1 VRKLL
6 TVVGLVLASL
16 VSAGAA
22 LADPAVHE
30 VPPDDVFVDVNPCT
44 GELTTITNS
53 FKSFVIREGTDAAG
67 GFHVTGT
74 GVGTIT
80 TADGFSG
87 RFTFWFGFNS
97 TKSGTTI
104 ETFTNSNTL
113 GNGTGQRILVTVA
126 FHVTIVSG
134 EVTVERE
141 HVNFRCVGKPA

>member
-1 VRKLL
+1 MRKLL
-6 TVVGLVLASL
+6 TVVAVMLGCLVPT
-16 VSAGAA
+16 GAA
-22 LADPAVHE
+22 LADPAMHE

-44 GELTTITNS
+44 GQLTTITNS

-87 RFTFWFGFNS
+87 RFTFWFGFNA
-97 TKSGTTI
+97 TKSGTTV

-113 GNGTGQRILVTVA
+113 GNGSGQRVLVTVA
-126 FHVTIVSG
+126 FHVTVVNG
-134 EVTVERE
+134 EVRVEHE
-141 HVNFRCVGKPA
+141 HVNFTCVGKPA